1 MSIIM
6 ENQNVKAAVCFKSN
20 GLCIDFDEDS
30 SFVRS
35 ESVLIDLSH
44 RSIGII
50 FENAYHH
57 IGDLPNGMLAS
68 DLEGMANVRLTGSGA
83 GGREFTL
90 NAPIKILRKT
100 A

>member
-1 MSIIM
+1 M
-6 ENQNVKAAVCFKSN
+6 
-20 GLCIDFDEDS
+20 CIDFDEDS

-35 ESVLIDLSH
+35 ESVLIDLLH

-57 IGDLPNGMLAS
+57 IGDLPKGVGLS
-68 DLEGMANVRLTGSGA
+68 DLAGMANVRLTGSGA
-83 GGREFTL
+83 GGREITL